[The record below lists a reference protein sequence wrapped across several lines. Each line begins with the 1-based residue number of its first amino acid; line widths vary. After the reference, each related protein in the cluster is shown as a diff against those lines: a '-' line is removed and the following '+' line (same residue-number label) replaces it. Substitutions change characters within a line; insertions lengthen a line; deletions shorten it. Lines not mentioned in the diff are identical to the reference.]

1 MHWIING
8 FLLIFNNRLTIGL
21 PIVFITICFYKI
33 GNIARNK
40 LTQIEIEIE
49 IDDVMANGRISCI
62 VQT

>member
-1 MHWIING
+1 MGFFLFSII
-8 FLLIFNNRLTIGL
+8 TIGL
-21 PIVFITICFYKI
+21 SIVFITICFYKI